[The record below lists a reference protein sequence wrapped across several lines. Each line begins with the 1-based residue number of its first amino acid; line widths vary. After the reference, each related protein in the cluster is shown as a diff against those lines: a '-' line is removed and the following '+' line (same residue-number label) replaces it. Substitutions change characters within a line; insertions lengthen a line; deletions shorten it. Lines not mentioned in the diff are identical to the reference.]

1 MTIPRWVLGCLVLAI
16 SQLSAAALPD
26 FTSIVEKN
34 SPAVVKILVD
44 YPQAN
49 RRSSDESLDYDAL
62 PDYLKRFFDPDGMP
76 PSRRKQSSMGSG
88 FVLSDDGYI
97 VTNNHVVENA
107 EKVRVRFTDRR

>member
-1 MTIPRWVLGCLVLAI
+1 MTIPRWVFGCLVLAI
-16 SQLSAAALPD
+16 SQLSVAALPD

-76 PSRRKQSSMGSG
+76 PSRRQQSS
-88 FVLSDDGYI
+88 
-97 VTNNHVVENA
+97 
-107 EKVRVRFTDRR
+107 